1 MLPSSGCR
9 PQTVPMQYAC
19 LYTTGGHNLVTGET
33 YDTVL
38 QFGPS
43 SLAWTEVGRMEQ
55 PRAHHAASLARVQ
68 DLQEYCPQGTE

>member
-1 MLPSSGCR
+1 MH
-9 PQTVPMQYAC
+9 VYV
-19 LYTTGGHNLVTGET
+19 YITGGHNLVTGET

-43 SLAWTEVGRMEQ
+43 SLAWTEVGRMRQ

-68 DLQEYCPQGTE
+68 DLQEYCQEGTE